1 MRFSRWLTLVSLSL
15 AACAYR
21 PARYAD
27 RPAVT
32 EVADDQPIAMP
43 RRTPFIEAFYLS
55 DVYLRRPIVDA
66 LDAERFPNAR
76 DVNAL
81 DEVPRSSWYDPPP
94 LERGA
99 FAASSSRP
107 GGPEPPIVLR
117 RGSRLISDRRGE
129 SYQLESDD
137 GPPATST
144 AAELIASRLVR
155 ALGYRTPSV
164 TWVDPEELGLEAELD
179 PTRRWIARRW
189 PLGVDLGP
197 TDMTLPRSDDP
208 NDRVSHRDRRTL
220 RALGLVA
227 AWLDLRE
234 IGPHHLRD
242 VYVGRPGRGHVQH
255 FLVGLGDALGSPR
268 TRRSHRRPTAVGVVR
283 GSPIENLVTLG
294 LARPPANGDGDEP
307 TLRVFSPT
315 GAGSHALSDPWE
327 PVDRLLPADGYWI
340 AKRMARIGRG
350 ILEDAVRAAR
360 FGDPALDAHVLR
372 ALMTRR
378 RELVEHW
385 FSEVT
390 PCELE
395 RLLGR
400 DLVLS
405 DEAVRAG
412 IDTTGSSHYE
422 VTVLDDSGA
431 EVTPTQDVRSR
442 DAEVV
447 VKLPELER
455 DYLVVRVTK
464 IGRAGAAP
472 RPFEL
477 HLVQE
482 RGAPRVVGA
491 RH

>member
-1 MRFSRWLTLVSLSL
+1 MRSRRWLVLFALSV
-15 AACAYR
+15 AACGYR

-27 RPAVT
+27 QPPVT
-32 EVADDQPIAMP
+32 EVSDDRPIAMP

-81 DEVPRSSWYDPPP
+81 DEVPRSSWYDPPS
-94 LERGA
+94 LRRKAFDASVSRGPEA
-99 FAASSSRP
+99 PVVYRP
-107 GGPEPPIVLR
+107 GSGL
-117 RGSRLISDRRGE
+117 LTDRRGE
-129 SYQLESDD
+129 SFLLASDD
-137 GPPATST
+137 GPPETRT

-155 ALGYRTPSV
+155 ALGYRTPTV
-164 TWVDPEELGLEAELD
+164 TLIDPEELGLEAELD

-220 RALGLVA
+220 RALGVVA

-234 IGPHHLRD
+234 IGPSHLRD

-255 FLVGLGDALGSPR
+255 LLVDLGDALGSPR
-268 TRRSHRRPTAVGVVR
+268 TRGSHRSATAVGVVR
-283 GSPIENLVTLG
+283 GSPLENLVTLG
-294 LARPPANGDGDEP
+294 LARPPANGGIREP
-307 TLRVFSPT
+307 TLRVFSAT
-315 GAGSHALSDPWE
+315 GAGSHALVDPWE

-350 ILEDAVRAAR
+350 VLEDAVRAAH
-360 FGDPALDAHVLR
+360 FEDPALDAHVLH
-372 ALMTRR
+372 ALIARR
-378 RELVEHW
+378 RDLVAHW
-385 FSEVT
+385 FREVT

-400 DLVLS
+400 DLVLA

-412 IDTTGSSHYE
+412 IDTAGTRHYE
-422 VTVLDDSGA
+422 VAVLDDSGA
-431 EVTPTQDVRSR
+431 EVTPKLDVRSR
-442 DAEVV
+442 GEEIRFE
-447 VKLPELER
+447 LPEIER

-464 IGRAGAAP
+464 VGSAGPAP
-472 RPFEL
+472 RPFEV